1 MIHLLIHR
9 LRNGFLLSIVDRY
22 TSMHVYDAMAQGT
35 FIKYVRYVSV
45 LSSVL
50 RTNVAEYDDET
61 VLSYDIITIRIYI
74 YIRIYRTF
82 FVPSMYVPIVS
93 SSSTR
98 FEE

>member
-74 YIRIYRTF
+74 YTYISYIFRSKYVRADRIF
-82 FVPSMYVPIVS
+82 FV
-93 SSSTR
+93 TKNNN
-98 FEE
+98 